1 MRAYTEPILMAA
13 WLFPFVAGVSILPY
27 MVFQYRR
34 YGAILLLRTAVLYSF
49 ILYLMCAYFLTML
62 PLPTRAEVASLTTP
76 YLQLEPFKDV
86 VEWIR
91 GAHFSL
97 TDPASWKRL
106 LVNRDLFV
114 MATNVL
120 MTIPFGI
127 YLRYYFGCSLK
138 KMVLLTLALSLSF
151 ELIQLSALF
160 GIYPRP
166 YRLCETD
173 DLITNTLGGYLGY
186 RLAGLLMRALPSR
199 SRMDEVAYRRGAH
212 VSVTRRVTA
221 AIVDWT
227 IAGFGMLVLL
237 GLCEPLR
244 RQVFDYGYAV
254 GLSTLGALYAAAVAL
269 YFMLGE
275 WLQKGLT
282 VGKRLTHL
290 RLIDE
295 RDKGRPKLW
304 QCVARY
310 AILYYGFAPLPFAAL
325 GLFLFAVDGAET
337 NWLLLLL
344 GVLAILL
351 FLTGLTLV
359 AVAVISR
366 SHQLPHGAISRTR
379 NISTLPVPEDML
391 DRVGQQVAYYPP
403 EELPPERRGPML
415 NG

>member
-13 WLFPFVAGVSILPY
+13 WLFPFVAGFSILPY

-86 VEWIR
+86 AEWIR
-91 GAHFSL
+91 GARFSPA
-97 TDPASWKRL
+97 DPASWKRL

-114 MATNVL
+114 MAANVV

-138 KMVLLTLALSLSF
+138 KTVLLTLLLSLSF

-186 RLAGLLMRALPSR
+186 RLAGVLMRALPSR
-199 SRMDEVAYRRGAH
+199 ARMDEVAYRRGAH

-227 IAGFGMLVLL
+227 IAGFGMLLLL

-244 RQVFDYGYAV
+244 RQVFDHGYAV
-254 GLSTLGALYAAAVAL
+254 GLSTLGALYAATVAL
-269 YFMLGE
+269 YFMVGE

-295 RDKGRPKLW
+295 RDQSRPKLW
-304 QCVARY
+304 QCAARY

-325 GLFLFAVDGAET
+325 GLFLYAVDGQET

-359 AVAVISR
+359 ATAVISR
-366 SHQLPHGAISRTR
+366 NRQLPHGALSRTR
-379 NISTLPVPEDML
+379 NVSTLPVPEDML
-391 DRVGQQVAYYPP
+391 DRVGGQAAYYPP
-403 EELPPERRGPML
+403 EELQPVRRGPML